1 MRKAM
6 SLILAG
12 ALCLTLCTG
21 ALAVSGFSDVPE
33 GKWYTAEIREMTAA
47 GYIDGYEDGTFRPD
61 GDVSVAEFVTI
72 VARCLGLET
81 GAENSRWAG
90 RQMAN
95 AYDKGWLDEQEMLD
109 MTALAQSSP
118 GPIALNAAIQV
129 GWRVGGAV
137 GMVIATIATI
147 LPPMII
153 LTVISIFYSAFANNE
168 YVALV
173 LKGMQAGVAAVIADV
188 VCDLGGKVLK
198 TKSWIHIALMLA
210 AFIATYF
217 LNINVIFVILASA
230 LIGVI
235 LSLIDRRKGA
245 KKCD

>member
-1 MRKAM
+1 MKKAM

-81 GAENSRWAG
+81 GAENGHWAG

-95 AYDKGWLDEQEMLD
+95 AYDKGWLDEQDARRTE
-109 MTALAQSSP
+109 
-118 GPIALNAAIQV
+118 
-129 GWRVGGAV
+129 
-137 GMVIATIATI
+137 
-147 LPPMII
+147 
-153 LTVISIFYSAFANNE
+153 FNE
-168 YVALV
+168 PVSR
-173 LKGMQAGVAAVIADV
+173 Q
-188 VCDLGGKVLK
+188 
-198 TKSWIHIALMLA
+198 LA
-210 AFIATYF
+210 AK
-217 LNINVIFVILASA
+217 ILASA
-230 LIGVI
+230 LGLGQGGSGDI
-235 LSLIDRRKGA
+235 LTGMTASLLAQGMAPFDACCCAVWLHGRAGDLAAAEKGRRGMTPTDLLEKLPYA
-245 KKCD
+245 LKEVE

>member
-1 MRKAM
+1 MKKAM

-81 GAENSRWAG
+81 GAENGHWAG
-90 RQMAN
+90 HQMAN

-109 MTALAQSSP
+109 MTAIAQSCP
-118 GPIALNAAIQV
+118 GAIAVNGAILVGQRVAGAAGIV
-129 GWRVGGAV
+129 V
-137 GMVIATIATI
+137 ATIATI
-147 LPPMII
+147 IPPMVI
-153 LTVISIFYSAFANNE
+153 LSLVSYFYALFADNP
-168 YVALV
+168 YVAAV
-173 LKGMQAGVAAVIADV
+173 LAGMQAGVAAVIFDV
-188 VCDLGGKVLK
+188 VLTMADGRVLYRDGDFLTIDIEKTLAETENACRRILGQL
-198 TKSWIHIALMLA
+198 
-210 AFIATYF
+210 
-217 LNINVIFVILASA
+217 
-230 LIGVI
+230 
-235 LSLIDRRKGA
+235 
-245 KKCD
+245 